1 MDPALRARLKKTE
14 RLAKAI
20 VGTTLTPT
28 EYEALEAFRKIAGK
42 LPGEW
47 VPAYRVAGPSQD
59 GGRLAQAL
67 RRLARK
73 GILRINPEA
82 DYYYRLSEAEELEA
96 FEAKIAAADG
106 RLWLVVGLAR
116 QYVPPARVDRTMIET
131 IVRSEDGVVWKET
144 E

>member
-1 MDPALRARLKKTE
+1 MANSAE
-14 RLAKAI
+14 RDI
-20 VGTTLTPT
+20 TLTPT

-47 VPAYRVAGPSQD
+47 VPACRIAGPSRD

-82 DYYYRLSEAEELEA
+82 DYYYRLSQAEELKA
-96 FEAKIAAADG
+96 FEAKIAAAGD
-106 RLWLVVGLAR
+106 RLRLVVSLAR
-116 QYVPPARVDRTMIET
+116 HYAPPARVDRTMIEA
-131 IVRSEDGVVWKET
+131 IVHSDDGIVWKEV